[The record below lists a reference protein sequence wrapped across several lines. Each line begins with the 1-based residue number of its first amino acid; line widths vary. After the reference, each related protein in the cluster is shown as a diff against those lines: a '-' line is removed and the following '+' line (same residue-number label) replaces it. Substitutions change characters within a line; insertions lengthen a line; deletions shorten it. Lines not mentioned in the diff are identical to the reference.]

1 MSKSDK
7 DSILRTK
14 FPPEVEARK
23 FNLVIYTG
31 DLTITGSTV
40 LTIDI
45 RSSSRRTS
53 DFIRTLKTQDFL
65 TVGDVKVIDRP
76 KNKIVDKP
84 EYILVN
90 LAQVDAIYAEDNAE
104 VLSEGKEPETQV

>member
-1 MSKSDK
+1 MTLGDRDQIIKSQ
-7 DSILRTK
+7 

-23 FNLVIYTG
+23 FNVVIYMG

-53 DFIRTLKTQDFL
+53 DFIRTIKANDFM
-65 TVGDVKVIDRP
+65 TISDAKVIDRP
-76 KNKIVDKP
+76 RNKIIDKP
-84 EYILVN
+84 PYILVS
-90 LAQVDAIYAEDNAE
+90 LKKVDAIYAEDSAE
-104 VLSEGKEPETQV
+104 VISEGRVD